1 MASSIPV
8 ITAPTDNI
16 LELQFQDFRGQ
27 KFSRRYQVKGTLA
40 DTYVTGLVD
49 GYELLT
55 NCYITKAQLLTVRS
69 ITGMRGAAINALER
83 NESEQME
90 LAFVSQDRVSKKV
103 VTKTVIIPALIAAI
117 ETLDGSPDLTN
128 VNLQTFIT
136 NMGNAMVF
144 QEVDGNINSLGMVFM
159 ASESHHITTADKV
172 DTV

>member
-40 DTYVTGLVD
+40 DTYITGLVD
-49 GYELLT
+49 SYEVLT

-69 ITGMRGAAINALER
+69 ITGMRSAAVNALER

-90 LAFVSQDRVSKKV
+90 LAFVAQDRVSKKT
-103 VTKTVIIPALIAAI
+103 VTKTVIIPALVAAI
-117 ETLDGSPDLTN
+117 ETLDGSPDLSN
-128 VNLQTFIT
+128 VPLQTFVT

-144 QEVDGNINSLGMVFM
+144 QEADGGFNSLGMTFM
-159 ASESHHITTADKV
+159 LSESHHITTADKV

>member
-49 GYELLT
+49 SYELLT

-69 ITGMRGAAINALER
+69 ITGMRSAAVNALER

-90 LAFVSQDRVSKKV
+90 LAFVSQDRVSKKT
-103 VTKTVIIPALIAAI
+103 VTKTVIIPALVAAI
-117 ETLDGSPDLTN
+117 ETLDGSPDLSN
-128 VNLQTFIT
+128 VPLQTFVT

-144 QEVDGNINSLGMVFM
+144 QEVDGNINSLGMTFM
-159 ASESHHITTADKV
+159 LSESHHITTADKV

>member
-49 GYELLT
+49 TYELLT
-55 NCYITKAQLLTVRS
+55 NCYITKAQLLTVRN

-144 QEVDGNINSLGMVFM
+144 AEVDGNINSLGMTFM